1 MLSLHTARAV
11 LLPALVCA
19 TLAAP
24 ASAGE
29 TKIVVREDGTKV
41 IMNEPSA
48 ARARRLADRL
58 YPIPFPAM
66 AEAIERHAVDR
77 ALDPKLVRAVVQ
89 VESGYNADA
98 LSNKGAMG
106 LMQLMPGTARQL
118 GVENPWDVDENI
130 KGGTAYLRSLM
141 DRFSD
146 VELAL
151 AAYNAGPEAVARHA
165 GIPPYDETR
174 EYVRRVLKLF
184 DGTEWEG
191 GELDGRK
198 VHIVRD
204 ANNRIRL
211 TTASVGRQ

>member
-1 MLSLHTARAV
+1 
-11 LLPALVCA
+11 
-19 TLAAP
+19 LAA
-24 ASAGE
+24 
-29 TKIVVREDGTKV
+29 
-41 IMNEPSA
+41 
-48 ARARRLADRL
+48 
-58 YPIPFPAM
+58 
-66 AEAIERHAVDR
+66 AIERLAVDR

>member
-1 MLSLHTARAV
+1 
-11 LLPALVCA
+11 
-19 TLAAP
+19 
-24 ASAGE
+24 
-29 TKIVVREDGTKV
+29 
-41 IMNEPSA
+41 
-48 ARARRLADRL
+48 
-58 YPIPFPAM
+58 
-66 AEAIERHAVDR
+66 
-77 ALDPKLVRAVVQ
+77 
-89 VESGYNADA
+89 
-98 LSNKGAMG
+98 
-106 LMQLMPGTARQL
+106 
-118 GVENPWDVDENI
+118 
-130 KGGTAYLRSLM
+130 M